1 MTTRR
6 RKGPK
11 TGAATPASD
20 EDAFLW
26 SHATQNVTPLKT
38 HQNKITEN
46 TQAKRSGAAIQRR
59 RHHPPEL
66 QDKITPRSLP
76 MTHGKAPGLDKRT
89 ELRLRRGQVKIES
102 RVDLHGM
109 TQMEAHEA
117 LIRFIEEAYL
127 SSKKTLLV
135 ITGKGTRP
143 DGAIGVLRSAVPR
156 WLNEPPM
163 RQWVRAFDHAAPADG
178 GEGAL
183 YVLLRR
189 RK

>member
-1 MTTRR
+1 
-6 RKGPK
+6 
-11 TGAATPASD
+11 
-20 EDAFLW
+20 
-26 SHATQNVTPLKT
+26 
-38 HQNKITEN
+38 
-46 TQAKRSGAAIQRR
+46 
-59 RHHPPEL
+59 
-66 QDKITPRSLP
+66 
-76 MTHGKAPGLDKRT
+76 
-89 ELRLRRGQVKIES
+89 
-102 RVDLHGM
+102 
-109 TQMEAHEA
+109 MEAHEA